1 MAQLVWTS
9 AAIKDLNLIAE
20 NIEMDSEIAAK
31 KFIKEIISKAE
42 GLASQPFKGRPI
54 PEKIPGGYRQILHK
68 SYRIIYR
75 VEELNIFISSIYHQK
90 KLLFKL

>member
-31 KFIKEIISKAE
+31 KFIKENR
-42 GLASQPFKGRPI
+42 G
-54 PEKIPGGYRQILHK
+54 
-68 SYRIIYR
+68 
-75 VEELNIFISSIYHQK
+75 
-90 KLLFKL
+90 KL

>member
-9 AAIKDLNLIAE
+9 TAIKDLNSIAE
-20 NIEMDSEIAAK
+20 YIEMDSEIAAK